1 MRAATISADARII
14 VLSTAE
20 GVRMHVHIGFV
31 EFLIFAMYYVILKAL
46 LQLLNI
52 EARRS
57 GSKTLAG
64 VSGLFA

>member
-1 MRAATISADARII
+1 
-14 VLSTAE
+14 
-20 GVRMHVHIGFV
+20 MHLHIGLM
-31 EFLIFAMYYVILKAL
+31 EFLVFALYYVVLKAL
-46 LQLLNI
+46 LQLLNV

>member
-1 MRAATISADARII
+1 
-14 VLSTAE
+14 
-20 GVRMHVHIGFV
+20 MHLHIGLM
-31 EFLIFAMYYVILKAL
+31 EFIVFALYYLVLKAL
-46 LQLLNI
+46 LQLINI